1 MPVPLCSGVHVSRDT
16 SVIQSVGARV
26 CWVQVSS
33 LTALNDRLA
42 HMAKDLTAQTC
53 SLQASLDR
61 AAAER
66 KSLEAAAALEVQRA
80 KSSSVLLGGNVQA
93 NADATQRVV
102 GEVEALSKGQ
112 QQLVGLLQ
120 ELREDLLGLVAQG
133 EGGQQAVQAVQAGGA
148 VQAGAAADKAGQAE
162 QIVEAVQLGEAVQS
176 DDAVTVDADDRA
188 PGGECSAALVNSNND
203 CSTSSNSSS
212 SNVLVADQVPV
223 GCVRV
228 ASVRGGVDA
237 ALAATVSGTLEL

>member
-1 MPVPLCSGVHVSRDT
+1 
-16 SVIQSVGARV
+16 
-26 CWVQVSS
+26 
-33 LTALNDRLA
+33 
-42 HMAKDLTAQTC
+42 MAKDMSAQAC

-80 KSSSVLLGGNVQA
+80 KSSSALLLLGGNAQA

-102 GEVEALSKGQ
+102 DEVEALSKGQ

-133 EGGQQAVQAVQAGGA
+133 EAGQQAIQAVQLGGAVQLGLAVQEGGAVQAAKPCEPVQACTAVLAGEAAQTSETAQAGQAVQVGQAVQAGGG
-148 VQAGAAADKAGQAE
+148 VQT
-162 QIVEAVQLGEAVQS
+162 GEAVHAGG
-176 DDAVTVDADDRA
+176 AVLVEAADRA
-188 PGGECSAALVNSNND
+188 PVVEHVAAQV
-203 CSTSSNSSS
+203 SSGADSSS
-212 SNVLVADQVPV
+212 SSSTEHVHDQAPV

>member
-1 MPVPLCSGVHVSRDT
+1 
-16 SVIQSVGARV
+16 
-26 CWVQVSS
+26 VQVSS
-33 LTALNDRLA
+33 LTALNERLT
-42 HMAKDLTAQTC
+42 HMAKDLSSQAC

-80 KSSSVLLGGNVQA
+80 KSSSALLLLGGNAQS

-133 EGGQQAVQAVQAGGA
+133 EAGQQAVQAGQPGG
-148 VQAGAAADKAGQAE
+148 
-162 QIVEAVQLGEAVQS
+162 AVQLGEAVQAGGTVQAAKACGPVQDGEAAQTS
-176 DDAVTVDADDRA
+176 EAVQLGQAVQTCGAVQTGEAAQASEAVEAVEAADRVLV
-188 PGGECSAALVNSNND
+188 GECIAAQDS
-203 CSTSSNSSS
+203 STADSSS
-212 SNVLVADQVPV
+212 STVHVHGQVPA

-237 ALAATVSGTLEL
+237 ALAATVSGALEL